1 MTKFLIQDRCD
12 GRDAR
17 VAWETN
23 IEVDTEDDNIYLWN
37 VKMFNFGEDSP
48 LDAEC
53 AQLQNQFGYDFIE
66 LQIGE

>member
-1 MTKFLIQDRCD
+1 M
-12 GRDAR
+12 
-17 VAWETN
+17 
-23 IEVDTEDDNIYLWN
+23 DTEGDNIYLWN